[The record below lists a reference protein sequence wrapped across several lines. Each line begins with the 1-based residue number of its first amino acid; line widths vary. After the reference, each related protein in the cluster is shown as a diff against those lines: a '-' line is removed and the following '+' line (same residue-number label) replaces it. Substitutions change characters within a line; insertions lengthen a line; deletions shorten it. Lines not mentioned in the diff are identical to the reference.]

1 MLCNKCGASIP
12 ENSKFCLNCG
22 ASLNSKEA
30 EIGVSKKETNIE
42 KLNKRLSWK
51 ILLIVGAV
59 LYIAAYPFLN
69 YGIIFPFISVLGLI
83 MLLLGLVNFVVFLFL
98 KNNDKKVK

>member
-22 ASLNSKEA
+22 ASLNSK
-30 EIGVSKKETNIE
+30 GTKLSVSKKGTNIE

-51 ILLIVGAV
+51 MLIIVGAV
-59 LYIAAYPFLN
+59 LYILTLPFLN
-69 YGIIFPFISVLGLI
+69 YNVIFPFVSILGIL
-83 MLLLGLVNFVVFLFL
+83 MLSLGFVNFIVFLFL